1 MKMEMEME
9 RGRNGAAVKRNGR
22 TWLCDEFPVDLPS
35 DAASMRGIVLH
46 APEPRALLVQPV
58 GQEEIVT
65 RKGLLEEVS
74 AIAAA
79 VSMPVSYTH
88 LTLPT
93 KRIV

>member
-9 RGRNGAAVKRNGR
+9 RSRNGAAVKRNGR

-58 GQEEIVT
+58 EQEEIVA
-65 RKGLLEEVS
+65 RKGLL
-74 AIAAA
+74 
-79 VSMPVSYTH
+79 
-88 LTLPT
+88 
-93 KRIV
+93 